1 MCSFSVL
8 VDIEYGGMGL
18 DFSYTLAAIEEFGS
32 IKSGGVALGLGMQWT
47 IVAILG
53 DEQYL

>member
-1 MCSFSVL
+1 ML